1 MNIIEA
7 ISDNL
12 NEITELSTPYIG
24 RIYVNG
30 TINYNKPIDVRV
42 NRIAIPLKSADLS
55 FIYEKTTRTDNI
67 HKTDA
72 KMYYYYPLG
81 SQFTLADG
89 GTFKVMT
96 YGNIK
101 KYNDILYV
109 DIYCTLVN
117 KDYEI
122 VETLDNAKITSRV
135 KNEMNVII
143 ESNEIIKNLLPQYDY
158 NWLKFSDDD
167 INAIEKFN
175 AMNVLSIIDKLD
187 YEERYYYM
195 QNINSALA
203 QNYVTLPTS
212 VTNSM
217 SEISEISI
225 TPFIGAGFLEYHSK
239 YNPRYVFEALIHMYE
254 NMLLSDESLY
264 NEFYLVNKIGQKCKI
279 SIYKVANT
287 LFFEFATPDESKN
300 NFRLEISDYSTIGDY
315 VKYIIGSVRLFIIDK
330 DTLDEIEV
338 TNVSLNQGDYL
349 KVCTEI
355 ISIISA
361 SNYEDI
367 TLSEY
372 YENIKIMFD
381 EIDTSVQLNDE
392 SDGEEEENNE

>member
-122 VETLDNAKITSRV
+122 VETLDNTKITSRV

-287 LFFEFATPDESKN
+287 LFFEFATPDKSKN
-300 NFRLEISDYSTIGDY
+300 NFRLEISDYNTIGDY

-361 SNYEDI
+361 SNYEDM

-392 SDGEEEENNE
+392 SGGEEEENNE